1 MLNIVGN
8 GMSLPQPELKKK
20 LGTEVASLAD
30 LVTTR
35 IRDLIITGEFK
46 PGQQLKEEE
55 LCEVFGISRPPIR
68 EAFKTLEAN
77 GLVKRRPR
85 RGVIV
90 AEYTAKDV
98 EEVYTIVA
106 MVYQKATDMALRV
119 MTDHHLDLLESHI
132 ETMAKSVGID
142 PPDLRV
148 YQEAHTAFHETIME
162 LAGNERMKVMEKQL
176 RYQISIFS
184 YKSLQDRDHL
194 LSSLDYHRRI
204 LEAIRKKDRAEALV
218 LVEEHITTATE
229 VLVRM
234 VSD

>member
-1 MLNIVGN
+1 MLNVVGN
-8 GMSLPQPELKKK
+8 GMSLPQTELKIK
-20 LGTEVASLAD
+20 LGMEVASLAD

-35 IRDLIITGEFK
+35 IRDLIITGGFK

-77 GLVKRRPR
+77 GLVIRRPR

-90 AEYTAKDV
+90 AEFTAKDV

-106 MVYQKATDMALRV
+106 MLYQKATDMAIRV
-119 MTDHHLDLLESHI
+119 ITDHYLDLLESHI
-132 ETMAKSVGID
+132 ETMAKSVSID
-142 PPDLRV
+142 PPELRE
-148 YQEAHTAFHETIME
+148 YQAAHTAFHETIME
-162 LAGNERMKVMEKQL
+162 VAGNERMKAMEKQL

-204 LEAIRKKDRAEALV
+204 LEAIRKKDREEALV

-229 VLVRM
+229 VLVKM
-234 VSD
+234 LSD

>member
-1 MLNIVGN
+1 MLNSVEN
-8 GMSLPQPELKKK
+8 GLSLPQIDWKKK
-20 LGTEVASLAD
+20 LGTEVTSLAD

-35 IRDLIITGEFK
+35 VRDLIITGEFK

-77 GLVKRRPR
+77 GLVIRRPR

-90 AEYTAKDV
+90 AEYTTKDV

-106 MVYQKATDMALRV
+106 MVYQKATDMAMRV
-119 MTDHHLDLLESHI
+119 ITDHYLDLLESNI
-132 ETMAKSVGID
+132 ETMTKSVSID
-142 PPDLRV
+142 PPALKD

-162 LAGNERMKVMEKQL
+162 LAGNQRMKVMEKQL

-184 YKSLQDRDHL
+184 YKSLQNRDHL
-194 LSSLDYHRRI
+194 LSSLDYHQRI
-204 LEAIRKKDRAEALV
+204 LEAIRKKDREKALI

-229 VLVRM
+229 VLVKIL
-234 VSD
+234 SD